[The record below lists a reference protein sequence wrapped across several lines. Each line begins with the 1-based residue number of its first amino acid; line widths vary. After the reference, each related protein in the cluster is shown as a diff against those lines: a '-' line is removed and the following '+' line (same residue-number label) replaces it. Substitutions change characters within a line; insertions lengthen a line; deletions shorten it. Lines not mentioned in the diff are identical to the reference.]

1 MRRRDIIGFLGS
13 AVVAFPLAVRAQQ
26 LKRIPRI
33 GLFLSAPRNSNV
45 DEFLG
50 GLRDLG
56 WIEGESI
63 HIEYRSAG
71 GDDNRLSELAVELVT
86 LKVDVLVTASTG
98 VYAAH
103 RATTIIPIVA
113 ISTGDIV
120 AMGLAASLA
129 HPGGNITGQTFFAP
143 ELVAKRLEIL
153 KAVAP
158 SATRVAVLMVKGV
171 PTNAHVMSV
180 VEAAAKKMSVEL
192 RPVELGGIDELAR
205 AFSIAGFA
213 PLDGVVMTDH
223 PLLLT
228 NAAMV
233 ATFAG
238 ERGLPAI
245 GAPIIATHGGLI
257 GYGVDFP
264 LMFRRAAVFVDKI
277 LKGANPGDIP
287 IEQATKFKTIVN
299 LKSAKALRVEIP
311 PTLLA
316 GADEVIE

>member
-1 MRRRDIIGFLGS
+1 MRRRDIIGLLGN
-13 AVVAFPLAVRAQQ
+13 AVVAWPLAARAQQ

-56 WIEGESI
+56 WVEGESI

-71 GDDNRLSELAVELVT
+71 GDDNRLPELAVELVA
-86 LKVDVLVTASTG
+86 LKVDVLVTASSG

-103 RATTIIPIVA
+103 RATTIIPIVV
-113 ISTGDIV
+113 ISTSDIV
-120 AMGLAASLA
+120 GLGLAANLA
-129 HPGGNITGQTFFAP
+129 HPGGNITGQTFFAQ

-153 KAVAP
+153 KEVAP
-158 SATRVAVLMVKGV
+158 SATRVAVLMARGV
-171 PTNAHVMSV
+171 PTNAHMMSL
-180 VEAAAKKMSVEL
+180 VEAAAKMMNMEV
-192 RPVELGGIDELAR
+192 RPVELGGIDELEG
-205 AFSIAGFA
+205 AFPIAGFA
-213 PLDGVVMTDH
+213 PLDGVVLTDH

-228 NAAMV
+228 NAATV
-233 ATFAG
+233 ATFAE

-299 LKSAKALRVEIP
+299 LKTAKALTVEIP

>member
-1 MRRRDIIGFLGS
+1 MRRRDIIGLLGN
-13 AVVAFPLAVRAQQ
+13 AVVAWPLAARAQQ

-56 WIEGESI
+56 WVEGESI

-71 GDDNRLSELAVELVT
+71 GDDNRLPELAVELVA

-103 RATTIIPIVA
+103 RATTIIPIVV
-113 ISTGDIV
+113 ISTSDIV
-120 AMGLAASLA
+120 GLGLAANLA
-129 HPGGNITGQTFFAP
+129 HPGGNITGQTFFAQ

-153 KAVAP
+153 KEVAP
-158 SATRVAVLMVKGV
+158 SATRVAVLMARGV
-171 PTNAHVMSV
+171 PTNAHMMSL
-180 VEAAAKKMSVEL
+180 VEAAAKMMNMEV
-192 RPVELGGIDELAR
+192 RPVELGGIDELEG
-205 AFSIAGFA
+205 AFPIAGFA
-213 PLDGVVMTDH
+213 PLDGVVLTDH

-228 NAAMV
+228 NAATV
-233 ATFAG
+233 ATFAE

-287 IEQATKFKTIVN
+287 IEQATKFKTVVN
-299 LKSAKALRVEIP
+299 LTSAKALGLEIP

>member
-1 MRRRDIIGFLGS
+1 MRRRDVIGLVGS
-13 AVVAFPLAVRAQQ
+13 AVVAWPRAVRAQQ
-26 LKRIPRI
+26 TKRIPRI

-71 GDDNRLSELAVELVT
+71 GDDSRLSALAVELVA

-103 RATTIIPIVA
+103 RATTIIPIVV

-120 AMGLAASLA
+120 GMGLAANLA
-129 HPGGNITGQTFFAP
+129 HPGGNITGQTFFAQ
-143 ELVAKRLEIL
+143 ELVAKRVEIL
-153 KAVAP
+153 KEVAP
-158 SATRVAVLMVKGV
+158 KATRVAVLMGRGV

-180 VEAAAKKMSVEL
+180 VEAAAKTMNLEV
-192 RPVELGGIDELAR
+192 RPVELGGIEELAG
-205 AFSIAGFA
+205 AFPIAGFA
-213 PLDGVVMTDH
+213 PLDGVVLTDH

-228 NAAMV
+228 NAATV
-233 ATFAG
+233 AAFAG

-245 GAPIIATHGGLI
+245 GAPIIATNGGLI

-299 LKSAKALRVEIP
+299 LKTAKALTVEIP